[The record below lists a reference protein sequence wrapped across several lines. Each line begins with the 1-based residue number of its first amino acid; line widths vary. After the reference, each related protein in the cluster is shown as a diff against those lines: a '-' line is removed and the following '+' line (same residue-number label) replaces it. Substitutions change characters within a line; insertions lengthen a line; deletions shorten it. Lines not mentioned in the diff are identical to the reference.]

1 MEQSIREELSR
12 LSELVSLVARNQV
25 GEIAALARLVAEVLR
40 SGGVLYFA
48 GNGGSA
54 ADAQHLATEYVVRY
68 SRSRAALPAVAL
80 TTDSSLLTA
89 CGNDFSFEEVFSRQ
103 VEALCKPGDLL
114 ILHSTSGASPN
125 LLRAARAAREKGV
138 PVAALLGKGG
148 GTLKQLVDLAIVI
161 PSDDTSHIQEL
172 HLAIQHIVC
181 GLVERELG
189 LV

>member
-1 MEQSIREELSR
+1 VEQEIREELNR
-12 LSELVSLVARNQV
+12 LGELVSAVARQQA
-25 GEIAALARLVAEVLR
+25 GEVAALARLVAGVLK

-68 SRSRAALPAVAL
+68 SRSRAALPAIAL

-89 CGNDFSFEEVFSRQ
+89 CGNDFSFEEIFARQ
-103 VEALCKPGDLL
+103 VEALCRPGDLL

-125 LLRAARAAREKGV
+125 LLRAARAARDRGV
-138 PVAALLGKGG
+138 RVAALLGKGG
-148 GTLKQLVDLAIVI
+148 GALKALVDLAIVI

-172 HLAIQHIVC
+172 HLAIQHVVC
-181 GLVERELG
+181 ALVERELG